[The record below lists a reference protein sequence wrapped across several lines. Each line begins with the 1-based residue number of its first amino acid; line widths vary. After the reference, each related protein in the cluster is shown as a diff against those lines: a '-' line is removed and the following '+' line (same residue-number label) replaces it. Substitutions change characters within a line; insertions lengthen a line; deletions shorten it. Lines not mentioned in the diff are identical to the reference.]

1 MTILQEDYHEL
12 ERAMAKLKPIKR
24 LSLLMAANGA
34 TGEEIASHLGRSHG
48 ATRTLLCS
56 ARMHLRAAIVE
67 AEEAAA
73 QRGTILMTH
82 GTRSIA

>member
-1 MTILQEDYHEL
+1 M
-12 ERAMAKLKPIKR
+12 RPRRSRR
-24 LSLLMAANGA
+24 LASASQDFDGNGPSVRYLAAAGDQ
-34 TGEEIASHLGRSHG
+34 T
-48 ATRTLLCS
+48 
-56 ARMHLRAAIVE
+56 AAIVE